1 MNDNPDRIAA
11 LAARALEPILSAM
24 DVISNTR
31 ELEAGGMRW
40 MLEVGEAHV
49 SCRWGIADC
58 LELLERAAEEL
69 GVALEEELVVR
80 HPEMEF
86 GENMVTGFFEAW
98 RGVAVRRRNPMED
111 ILDALIS
118 ELEKRGVSISLEE
131 DFLVLSKRRSIR

>member
-1 MNDNPDRIAA
+1 MDDIPDRIAA
-11 LAARALEPILSAM
+11 LAARALEPVISAM
-24 DVISNTR
+24 DAAVISR
-31 ELEAGGMRW
+31 EVEADGRRWIVEAGD
-40 MLEVGEAHV
+40 AHV
-49 SCRWGIADC
+49 SCRLGIVDC
-58 LELLERAAEEL
+58 LELLERSAEEL
-69 GVALEEELVVR
+69 GVPLEEELVVR

-118 ELEKRGVSISLEE
+118 DLEMRGVSISLEE

>member
-1 MNDNPDRIAA
+1 MDDIPDRIAA
-11 LAARALEPILSAM
+11 LAARALEPVISAM
-24 DVISNTR
+24 DAAVISR
-31 ELEAGGMRW
+31 EMEADGRRWIVEAGD
-40 MLEVGEAHV
+40 AHV
-49 SCRWGIADC
+49 SCRLGIADC
-58 LELLERAAEEL
+58 LELLERSAEEL
-69 GVALEEELVVR
+69 GVPLEEELVVR

-118 ELEKRGVSISLEE
+118 ELEMRGVSISLEE